1 MCKAIKIT
9 ENLEKLE
16 EFAKKE
22 RSKSRSR
29 ADNKKSV
36 TAVPQI
42 KKKEYDLNMFSL
54 EDSNTKNTSQRQ
66 LIFNI
71 SKHKQIDEYSNF

>member
-9 ENLEKLE
+9 ENLERLE

-29 ADNKKSV
+29 AENKKSM
-36 TAVPQI
+36 TAVPVV
-42 KKKEYDLNMFSL
+42 KKREYDLNMFSL
-54 EDSNTKNTSQRQ
+54 DDSSFKDAS
-66 LIFNI
+66 
-71 SKHKQIDEYSNF
+71 

>member
-29 ADNKKSV
+29 AENKKSV
-36 TAVPQI
+36 TAVPYI
-42 KKKEYDLNMFSL
+42 KKREYDLNMFSL
-54 EDSNTKNTSQRQ
+54 DDSNTKNGP
-66 LIFNI
+66 
-71 SKHKQIDEYSNF
+71 

>member
-16 EFAKKE
+16 EFAKKAQE

-29 ADNKKSV
+29 AENKKSM
-36 TAVPQI
+36 TAVPPM

-54 EDSNTKNTSQRQ
+54 EDSNIKNS
-66 LIFNI
+66 
-71 SKHKQIDEYSNF
+71 S